1 MRLLLDS
8 HTLFWW
14 LRHKTR
20 LSQRALSVIE
30 SENNKVFVSIATAW
44 EMAIKA
50 GSGKWPDT
58 KPLLDVFEREME
70 LSDFNILEIKVPHVC
85 LAGLM
90 PSPHR
95 DPFDRLLAAQ
105 AAIEGLTLVSSDA
118 KMANLGAEV
127 LW

>member
-8 HTLFWW
+8 HTLYWW

-20 LSQRALSVIE
+20 LSQRASSVIE
-30 SENNKVFVSIATAW
+30 SEDNEVFVSIATAW

-50 GSGKWPDT
+50 GSGKWPEA
-58 KPLLDVFEREME
+58 KPLLDEFELEME
-70 LSDFNILEIKVPHVC
+70 LSDFKLLPIKIQHVR

-90 PSPHR
+90 QSAHR

-105 AAIEGLTLVSSDA
+105 AVIEGLTLVSSDA
-118 KMANLGAEV
+118 KMAGLGADV
-127 LW
+127 IW